1 MLIYSCHLFLKKLSY
16 LYAEYLTSQKLY
28 DDAGLIYSRTRHHEE
43 ALTAFMKTT
52 NWNMV
57 LAEAKLLNYSDIRLH
72 EIAQDICGK
81 KWDSFHKLAAKKHA

>member
-1 MLIYSCHLFLKKLSY
+1 
-16 LYAEYLTSQKLY
+16 
-28 DDAGLIYSRTRHHEE
+28 
-43 ALTAFMKTT
+43 
-52 NWNMV
+52 MV